1 MPPDSSA
8 STGGQG
14 SVAKTPA
21 YSWVV
26 LAMLCFIYTFNF
38 LDRQLMSILTEPI
51 KNEMG
56 LTDSQMGLL
65 GGIYFAGF
73 YTVIGVFVGFFA
85 DRFSRKW
92 ILVAG
97 STLWS
102 AFTVACGT
110 AASYPAL
117 MISRMG
123 VGVGEA
129 AGAPP
134 SYSIIS
140 DYFPAQR
147 RGMALG
153 IFSLGVPFGMA
164 IAALV
169 GPLFVQHGDFDLGGS
184 LVPGWRMAFIVIG
197 VAGLVATVFL
207 ALIVREPKR
216 GAQDVKLDVHMGEA
230 PTQAIDKPGFF
241 RTAADFFGRPSLL
254 FTALGC
260 GATSFVGYGI
270 LNWTAPFLTRAKGIN
285 MGEIA
290 LWYSLELAV
299 CMGVGTWMAGQ
310 LADWLSKR
318 SKVWYALVPAIAL
331 AIAIPFYLGF
341 VWAPTWE
348 MSLAFLSIPILLNN
362 TYLAPALAVVQNAV
376 KPSQR
381 TMSGALL
388 LLVLNLIGLG
398 FGPTFVGA
406 MSTHFTVQGIVETL
420 GVSAQQAAEYTGM
433 RAADLAAQAPEI
445 VAGVRE
451 AGAKGL
457 QMALYTLAPFSV
469 IAILFL
475 LTEGYFL
482 SREERQ
488 ARA

>member
-1 MPPDSSA
+1 MPSA
-8 STGGQG
+8 TTATSGG
-14 SVAKTPA
+14 SATAVKTPA

-65 GGIYFAGF
+65 GGIYFASF
-73 YTVIGVFVGFFA
+73 YTIIGVFVGFIA

-102 AFTVACGT
+102 AFTAACGL
-110 AASYPAL
+110 ASAYPAL
-117 MISRMG
+117 MVSRMG

-140 DYFPAQR
+140 DYFPAHR

-153 IFSLGVPFGMA
+153 LFSLGVPFGMA

-169 GPLFVQHGDFDLGGS
+169 GPLFVQHGDFNLGS
-184 LVPGWRMAFIVIG
+184 MTLSGWRMAFVVIG
-197 VAGLVATVFL
+197 AAGLVATVFL

-216 GAQDVKLDVHMGEA
+216 GAQDLKLDVHMEEA

-241 RTAADFFGRPSLL
+241 KTAAAFFGRPTLL

-260 GATSFVGYGI
+260 GASAFVGYGV
-270 LNWTAPFLTRAKGIN
+270 LNWTAPFLTRVKGIN

-299 CMGVGTWMAGQ
+299 CMGIGTWMAGQ
-310 LADWLSKR
+310 IADWLSKR
-318 SKVWYALVPAIAL
+318 AKIWYALVPAISL
-331 AIAIPFYLGF
+331 AVAIPFFIGF
-341 VWAPTWE
+341 VWAPTWQ
-348 MSLAFLSIPILLNN
+348 MSLAFLAIPTLLNN
-362 TYLAPALAVVQNAV
+362 TYLAPALAVVQNSV
-376 KPSQR
+376 KPEQR

-398 FGPTFVGA
+398 LGPTFVGT
-406 MSTHFTVQGIVETL
+406 MSTHFTVQGIVDTL
-420 GVSAQQAAEYTGM
+420 GVSVQQATEYAGM
-433 RAADLAAQAPEI
+433 RAADLAALAPEI

-457 QMALYTLAPFSV
+457 QMALYSLAPFSV
-469 IAILFL
+469 VAILFL
-475 LTEGYFL
+475 LVEGYFL
-482 SREERQ
+482 SREEKRG
-488 ARA
+488 

>member
-1 MPPDSSA
+1 MSSA
-8 STGGQG
+8 TAAPADAAARP
-14 SVAKTPA
+14 AKTPV

-65 GGIYFAGF
+65 GGIYFASF
-73 YTVIGVFVGFFA
+73 YTVIGVFVGFVA

-102 AFTVACGT
+102 AFTAACGL
-110 AASYPAL
+110 ANAYPAL
-117 MISRMG
+117 MVSRMG

-140 DYFPAQR
+140 DYFPAHR

-153 IFSLGVPFGMA
+153 LFSLGVPFGMA

-169 GPLFVQHGDFDLGGS
+169 GPLFVQHGDFNFGS
-184 LVPGWRMAFIVIG
+184 MTLSGWRMAFVVIG
-197 VAGLVATVFL
+197 AAGLVATILL

-216 GAQDVKLDVHMGEA
+216 GAQEIKLDIHMEEA
-230 PTQAIDKPGFF
+230 PTQAIDRPGFF
-241 RTAADFFGRPSLL
+241 RTAGAFFGRPALL

-260 GATSFVGYGI
+260 GASAFVGYGV
-270 LNWTAPFLTRAKGIN
+270 LNWTAPFLTRVKGIN

-310 LADWLSKR
+310 IADWLSKR
-318 SKVWYALVPAIAL
+318 AKIWYALVPAIAL
-331 AIAIPFYLGF
+331 ALAIPFFIGF
-341 VWAPTWE
+341 VWAPTWQ
-348 MSLAFLSIPILLNN
+348 MSLAFLAIPTLLNN
-362 TYLAPALAVVQNAV
+362 TYLAPALAVVQNSV
-376 KPSQR
+376 KPEQR

-398 FGPTFVGA
+398 LGPTFVGT

-420 GVSAQQAAEYTGM
+420 GVSVQQATEYAGM
-433 RAADLAAQAPEI
+433 RAADLAAQSAEI
-445 VAGVRE
+445 AAGVRE
-451 AGAKGL
+451 AGARGL
-457 QMALYTLAPFSV
+457 QTALYALAPFSL
-469 IAILFL
+469 IAICFL
-475 LTEGYFL
+475 LIEGYFL
-482 SREERQ
+482 AREDKRG
-488 ARA
+488 